1 MAFSESV
8 LRSDC
13 YSITKNASG
22 YSRRAMDS
30 EPIAFEAHEHTGCV
44 ARGVSAAEAVC
55 EAKKLRLT
63 VARRRVLEILLAE
76 HKALGAYDVL
86 AQLSEKGEPAHP
98 PAAYR
103 ALDFLV
109 EHGLVHRI
117 ECLNAFIACAHPTEG
132 HRPAFLICRDCKAV
146 AEAQIAPNEGALGET
161 AERIGF
167 RIERTSIEVEGLC
180 PGCQAA

>member
-1 MAFSESV
+1 ME
-8 LRSDC
+8 
-13 YSITKNASG
+13 
-22 YSRRAMDS
+22 S
-30 EPIAFEAHEHTGCV
+30 EPVAFEAHHHSDCV
-44 ARGVSAAEAVC
+44 ERGVSAAEALC
-55 EAKKLRLT
+55 DAKKLRLT
-63 VARRRVLEILLAE
+63 DARRRVLEILLAE

-86 AQLSEKGEPAHP
+86 AKLSEQGEPAHP

-109 EHGLVHRI
+109 DNGLAHRI
-117 ECLNAFIACAHPTEG
+117 ERLNAFVACNHPDEG
-132 HRPAFLICRDCKAV
+132 HRPAFLICRDCRSV
-146 AEAQIAPNEGALGET
+146 AEAAVAPDAGALGET